1 MVESRETPFKGE
13 VMLYILLCVFI
24 VVVTIC
30 ALPDA
35 MKAME
40 KLRGSKQDDSKPK
53 DTDGQSGT

>member
-1 MVESRETPFKGE
+1 
-13 VMLYILLCVFI
+13 MLYILLCVFI